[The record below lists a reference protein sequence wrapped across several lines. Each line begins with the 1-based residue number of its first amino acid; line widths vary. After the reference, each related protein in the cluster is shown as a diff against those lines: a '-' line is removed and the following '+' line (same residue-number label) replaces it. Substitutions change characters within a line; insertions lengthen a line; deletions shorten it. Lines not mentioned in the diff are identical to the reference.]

1 MGKYSLDT
9 FRVEDASV
17 YLRDHVDAIVAVDG
31 KANAIKPLSKEGIFR
46 DFIRDNWSYTDM
58 IEKLWYHFQNSAEAI
73 VDDYRVFLATSGKFQ
88 GKYSRRVNIMIDGNL
103 HVIQILVYPV
113 EEDFYLYLM
122 EELDKSAF
130 REEDMTNKKVDTIQ
144 KIYLFSMYI
153 DIVKDTTSSI
163 SVTELSGD
171 VMNQQLKYSEWRMMI
186 VNMIGKE
193 YQAQF
198 LEETDPETLKKKYA
212 PGRTSSFDCMM
223 MNLEGEYIWVKLILS
238 RAETSNADD
247 YRFVFMVQN
256 IHEEFAELRR
266 TLKEYEQRASMD
278 SLTSIFNH
286 GRIETEMC
294 NAIVERGKNGR
305 PLSIMM
311 LDIDFFKQINDV
323 FGHAVGDSTL
333 VQFTR
338 KLSDCISDRNA
349 VLGRWGGEEFA
360 VVCYDTDGKA
370 AEELAETIR
379 KAIEENEFERIGNIT
394 CSIGVT
400 EVKEDDSFNKAFER
414 SDSALYQAK
423 TDGRNRVVVF

>member
-1 MGKYSLDT
+1 
-9 FRVEDASV
+9 
-17 YLRDHVDAIVAVDG
+17 
-31 KANAIKPLSKEGIFR
+31 
-46 DFIRDNWSYTDM
+46 
-58 IEKLWYHFQNSAEAI
+58 
-73 VDDYRVFLATSGKFQ
+73 
-88 GKYSRRVNIMIDGNL
+88 
-103 HVIQILVYPV
+103 
-113 EEDFYLYLM
+113 
-122 EELDKSAF
+122 
-130 REEDMTNKKVDTIQ
+130 
-144 KIYLFSMYI
+144 
-153 DIVKDTTSSI
+153 
-163 SVTELSGD
+163 
-171 VMNQQLKYSEWRMMI
+171 MMI